1 MTDNII
7 GIHARRR
14 PTGTFRAVSCRD
26 GSSLDRDGQPYYD
39 LNHFDTSDCHP
50 LCEVR
55 FADGMWLLADPA
67 QDLVPG
73 FVLDYDPTR
82 VYLAHSYGPTW
93 NGCGPHPSS
102 SAALCRSCWTHSTS
116 PTAGTVTPSGWVTT
130 TARSRRVRMASTTRS
145 SWGGRSGRSTR
156 SGPTRRRRIAALPT
170 PREADGGR

>member
-14 PTGTFRAVSCRD
+14 PTGTCRAVSCRD
-26 GSSLDRDGQPYYD
+26 GSSLDRNGQPYYD
-39 LNHFDTSDCHP
+39 LSHLDTSDCHP

-82 VYLAHSYGPTW
+82 VYLAHSYGQTW
-93 NGCGPHPSS
+93 NGWATPVIERSVVQELLDALDEPHRWDGD
-102 SAALCRSCWTHSTS
+102 AVWVGDDDS
-116 PTAGTVTPSGWVTT
+116 PFA
-130 TARSRRVRMASTTRS
+130 
-145 SWGGRSGRSTR
+145 
-156 SGPTRRRRIAALPT
+156 
-170 PREADGGR
+170 PREDGLYDTQFLGWTFGQLDA